1 MIRIITDST
10 SDLSK
15 ELLERY
21 RVNVL
26 PLHVSLGEAEYR
38 DGVDIAPDQL
48 YAWSDANKT
57 TPKTSAP
64 SLEDAVELFRPI
76 LQAGDEIIAFTIS
89 SSMSTSFNCMR
100 LAAEELEAS
109 DRITVVDSAS
119 LSTGIGLL
127 VLEAAQMAEKGF
139 SRQQIAQEMERLKP
153 LVRASFVVDTLTY
166 LYRGGRC
173 SGVAALAGGVLKLHP
188 CIRVEN
194 GAMVVGKKYRGKYDK
209 IVLDYVKDMEE
220 AILSAKSER
229 IFITHSGIDQAVI
242 DSVKAYLEQL
252 NRFREI
258 HVTCAGSVISSHCGY
273 GTLGVLFLAQ
283 E

>member
-76 LQAGDEIIAFTIS
+76 LQAGD
-89 SSMSTSFNCMR
+89 
-100 LAAEELEAS
+100 
-109 DRITVVDSAS
+109 
-119 LSTGIGLL
+119 
-127 VLEAAQMAEKGF
+127 
-139 SRQQIAQEMERLKP
+139 
-153 LVRASFVVDTLTY
+153 
-166 LYRGGRC
+166 
-173 SGVAALAGGVLKLHP
+173 
-188 CIRVEN
+188 
-194 GAMVVGKKYRGKYDK
+194 
-209 IVLDYVKDMEE
+209 
-220 AILSAKSER
+220 
-229 IFITHSGIDQAVI
+229 
-242 DSVKAYLEQL
+242 
-252 NRFREI
+252 
-258 HVTCAGSVISSHCGY
+258 
-273 GTLGVLFLAQ
+273 
-283 E
+283 